1 MFLNG
6 LIISCVDNLC
16 LSIYETQTL
25 HMMKIEKNSAVT
37 LTYKVFDHLGHVLSN
52 PKEPM
57 VYLHGGYGNT
67 LAKIEEA
74 LDGQSTGFQTT
85 LVLAPEDAFGLRD
98 ETLLRTIPKAEF
110 PPGVKVGGEL
120 EGQTEDGRTHVF
132 QVMKIKGPQVILDGN
147 HPWAGKTL
155 RFSLSV
161 TDVRAASDEEIS
173 HGHVH
178 GLHGHH
184 H

>member
-1 MFLNG
+1 
-6 LIISCVDNLC
+6 
-16 LSIYETQTL
+16 
-25 HMMKIEKNSAVT
+25 
-37 LTYKVFDHLGHVLSN
+37 
-52 PKEPM
+52 
-57 VYLHGGYGNT
+57 
-67 LAKIEEA
+67 
-74 LDGQSTGFQTT
+74 
-85 LVLAPEDAFGLRD
+85 
-98 ETLLRTIPKAEF
+98 
-110 PPGVKVGGEL
+110 
-120 EGQTEDGRTHVF
+120 VF

-178 GLHGHH
+178 GPHGHH

>member
-37 LTYKVFDHLGHVLSN
+37 LTYKVFDNLGHVLSN

-98 ETLLRTIPKAEF
+98 ETLVRTIPKAEF
-110 PPGVKVGGEL
+110 PSGVKLGGEL

-132 QVMKIKGPQVILDGN
+132 QVMKIKGSQVILDGN

-155 RFSLSV
+155 RFSLLV